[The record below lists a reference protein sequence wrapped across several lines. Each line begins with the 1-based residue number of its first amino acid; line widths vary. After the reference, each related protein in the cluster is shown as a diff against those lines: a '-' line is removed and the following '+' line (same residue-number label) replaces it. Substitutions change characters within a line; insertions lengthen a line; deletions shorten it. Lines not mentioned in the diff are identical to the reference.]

1 MRGKVNGYKSTL
13 CEKISY
19 ELKSH
24 DGTNGDNDAS
34 SVFEHHADLYIIQII
49 IFFLFTLLTN
59 VIMLNMLISLMGAV
73 YEDVASQARSQYR
86 MEKAKL
92 MLSLEN
98 LILRFK
104 FQRVAPPW
112 LHIVAPE
119 LAEIKRRADANDQK
133 LLEMQ
138 QSYEQKL
145 LEMQQSTDKKL
156 TQLTDLLQGIAS
168 TLTDQ
173 AARVSND

>member
-1 MRGKVNGYKSTL
+1 M
-13 CEKISY
+13 
-19 ELKSH
+19 
-24 DGTNGDNDAS
+24 
-34 SVFEHHADLYIIQII
+34 
-49 IFFLFTLLTN
+49 LTN

-112 LHIVAPE
+112 LHY
-119 LAEIKRRADANDQK
+119 
-133 LLEMQ
+133 LL
-138 QSYEQKL
+138 SSSWILPACK
-145 LEMQQSTDKKL
+145 SK
-156 TQLTDLLQGIAS
+156 
-168 TLTDQ
+168 
-173 AARVSND
+173 